1 MKLKSYK
8 KNDIVVIEISGRLN
22 AVNVHL
28 LQNKFQEFCPEENS
42 FVFNLAPLEYL
53 DSTGLGGVVA
63 CLKTAADNNGDVKI
77 ACLQNKT
84 KMVFE
89 ITRAYKIFDI
99 FEDVD
104 TALAAFK

>member
-8 KNDIVVIEISGRLN
+8 KNDVVVIEMSGRLN

-28 LQNKFQEFCPEENS
+28 LKKKFQKFCPEENC
-42 FVFNLAPLEYL
+42 FVFDLASLEYL
-53 DSTGLGGVVA
+53 DSTGLGGVVS
-63 CLKTAADNNGDVKI
+63 CLKAATNNNGDVKI

-99 FEDVD
+99 FEDVNS
-104 TALAAFK
+104 AVAAFE

>member
-8 KNDIVVIEISGRLN
+8 KNDVVILEIYGRLN
-22 AVNVHL
+22 AANVHL
-28 LQNKFQEFCPEENS
+28 LQKKFQDFCPGENY
-42 FVFNLAPLEYL
+42 FIFDLAQLEYL
-53 DSTGLGGVVA
+53 DSTGLGGIVS
-63 CLKTAADNNGDVKI
+63 CLKTASSNNGDVKI

-104 TALAAFK
+104 SALAAFN

>member
-1 MKLKSYK
+1 MKLKSHK
-8 KNDIVVIEISGRLN
+8 KNDVVIIEISGRLN

-28 LQNKFQEFCPEENS
+28 LKKKFQKFCPEENC
-42 FVFNLAPLEYL
+42 FVFDLASLEYL
-53 DSTGLGGVVA
+53 DSTGLGGVVS
-63 CLKTAADNNGDVKI
+63 CLKTATNNNGDVKI

-99 FEDVD
+99 FDDVD
-104 TALAAFK
+104 SAVAAFE

>member
-1 MKLKSYK
+1 MKLKTQK
-8 KNDIVVIEISGRLN
+8 KDDVVIFEIAGRLN

-28 LQNKFQEFCPEENS
+28 LKKKFQKFCPEENC
-42 FVFNLAPLEYL
+42 FVFDLADLEYL
-53 DSTGLGGVVA
+53 DSTGLGGVVS
-63 CLKTAADNNGDVKI
+63 CLKAAANNNGDVKI

-104 TALAAFK
+104 SALAAFK

>member
-8 KNDIVVIEISGRLN
+8 KDDVVIIEISGRLN
-22 AVNVHL
+22 AVNIHL
-28 LQNKFQEFCPEENS
+28 LKKKFQKFCPEENC
-42 FVFNLAPLEYL
+42 FVFDLAPLEYL
-53 DSTGLGGVVA
+53 DSTWLGGIVS
-63 CLKTAADNNGDVKI
+63 CLKNATDNNGDVKI

-84 KMVFE
+84 RMVFE

-104 TALAAFK
+104 SAVAAFK

>member
-8 KNDIVVIEISGRLN
+8 KDDVVIIEISGRLN
-22 AVNVHL
+22 AVNIHL
-28 LQNKFQEFCPEENS
+28 LKKKFQKFCPEENC
-42 FVFNLAPLEYL
+42 FVFDLAQLEYL
-53 DSTGLGGVVA
+53 DSTGLGGIVS
-63 CLKTAADNNGDVKI
+63 CLKNATDNNGDVKI

-84 KMVFE
+84 RMVFE

-104 TALAAFK
+104 SAVAAFK

>member
-1 MKLKSYK
+1 MKLKSYQK
-8 KNDIVVIEISGRLN
+8 DGIVVIEISGRLN

-28 LQNKFQEFCPEENS
+28 LKKEFQKFCPEENC
-42 FVFNLAPLEYL
+42 FVFDLSPLEYL
-53 DSTGLGGVVA
+53 DSTGLGGIVS
-63 CLKTAADNNGDVKI
+63 CLKAASDNSGDVKI

-99 FEDVD
+99 FEDLD
-104 TALAAFK
+104 SALAAFK

>member
-1 MKLKSYK
+1 MKLKSHK
-8 KNDIVVIEISGRLN
+8 KDDVVVIEIAGRLN

-28 LQNKFQEFCPEENS
+28 LKKKFQSFSPEENDFIFDLS
-42 FVFNLAPLEYL
+42 GLEYL
-53 DSTGLGGVVA
+53 DSTGLGGIVS
-63 CLKTAADNNGDVKI
+63 CLKAATGNDGDVKI

-99 FEDVD
+99 FEDVNS
-104 TALAAFK
+104 AIAAFK

>member
-1 MKLKSYK
+1 MKLKTHK
-8 KNDIVVIEISGRLN
+8 KDDVVIFEMAGRLN

-28 LQNKFQEFCPEENS
+28 LKKKFQSFTPQENC
-42 FVFNLAPLEYL
+42 FVFDLSSLEYL
-53 DSTGLGGVVA
+53 DSTGLGGIVS
-63 CLKTAADNNGDVKI
+63 CLKTATTNNGDVKI

-104 TALAAFK
+104 SAVAAFE

>member
-8 KNDIVVIEISGRLN
+8 KNDVVVIEMSGRLN

-28 LQNKFQEFCPEENS
+28 LKKKFQKFCPEENC
-42 FVFNLAPLEYL
+42 FVFDLQNLEYL
-53 DSTGLGGVVA
+53 DSTGLGGIVS
-63 CLKTAADNNGDVKI
+63 CLKTATNNDGDVKI

-104 TALAAFK
+104 SAVAAFK

>member
-1 MKLKSYK
+1 MKLKSQK
-8 KNDIVVIEISGRLN
+8 IDDVVVIEISGRLN

-28 LQNKFQEFCPEENS
+28 LKKKFQKFYPEENS
-42 FVFNLAPLEYL
+42 FVFDLSGLEYL
-53 DSTGLGGVVA
+53 DSTGLGGIVS
-63 CLKTAADNNGDVKI
+63 CLKTATNSNGDVKI

-99 FEDVD
+99 FEDVNS
-104 TALAAFK
+104 AIAAFK

>member
-1 MKLKSYK
+1 MKIKSYK
-8 KNDIVVIEISGRLN
+8 KNDVVVIELSGRLN

-28 LQNKFQEFCPEENS
+28 LQKKFKEFCPGENC
-42 FVFNLAPLEYL
+42 FVFDLGALEYL
-53 DSTGLGGVVA
+53 DSTGLGGIVS
-63 CLKTAADNNGDVKI
+63 CLKAASDNNGDVKI

-104 TALAAFK
+104 SAVAAFK

>member
-1 MKLKSYK
+1 MKIKTQK
-8 KNDIVVIEISGRLN
+8 KNDVVIIEIAGRLN

-28 LQNKFQEFCPEENS
+28 LKKKFQTFCPEENC
-42 FVFNLAPLEYL
+42 FVFDVEALEYL
-53 DSTGLGGVVA
+53 DSTGLGGIVS
-63 CLKTAADNNGDVKI
+63 CLKTATNNNGDVKI

-104 TALAAFK
+104 SAVAAFK

>member
-1 MKLKSYK
+1 MKLKSYQK
-8 KNDIVVIEISGRLN
+8 DGIIVIEVAGRLN

-28 LQNKFQEFCPEENS
+28 LKKEFQKFSPEENYY
-42 FVFNLAPLEYL
+42 VFDLAPLEYL
-53 DSTGLGGVVA
+53 DSTGLGGIVS
-63 CLKTAADNNGDVKI
+63 CLKTASDNDGDVKI

-99 FEDVD
+99 FEDLNS
-104 TALAAFK
+104 AIAAFQ

>member
-42 FVFNLAPLEYL
+42 FVFDLASLEYL

-63 CLKTAADNNGDVKI
+63 CLKTATDNDGDVKI

-104 TALAAFK
+104 SALAAFK